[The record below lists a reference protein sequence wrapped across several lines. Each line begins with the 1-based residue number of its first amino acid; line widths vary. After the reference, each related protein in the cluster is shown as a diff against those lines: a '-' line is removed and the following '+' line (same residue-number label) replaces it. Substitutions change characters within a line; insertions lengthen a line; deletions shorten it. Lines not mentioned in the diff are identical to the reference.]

1 MITPKSLKRLK
12 LEKMVEGT
20 DNCAEEIQYFDWN
33 WHILSRAKKS
43 YEICRSIDY
52 TSSTFPRRTQWWL
65 WQLKSCFSPAC
76 WILHISGA
84 LIYYLFNGRI
94 LSEASFISQMEGS
107 IKKRQILVVLFRL
120 GERLAKISSKPCSKV
135 WGMGQARPGEKMQ
148 NSWRVFWR
156 VAVYKITNMIIDLL
170 AVLFASN
177 KLLNSGALCWIYYFN
192 INNAENHRCL
202 THFKCTFVSDGNSE
216 VKKIEIN

>member
-12 LEKMVEGT
+12 IEKMVVGE
-20 DNCAEEIQYFDWN
+20 DECAEEIQYFDWN

-43 YEICRSIDY
+43 YEICKSIDY

-107 IKKRQILVVLFRL
+107 IKKKTNPGCSIQTWRKTFKDILQTLQQSL
-120 GERLAKISSKPCSKV
+120 GHGTSKTRGK
-135 WGMGQARPGEKMQ
+135 
-148 NSWRVFWR
+148 
-156 VAVYKITNMIIDLL
+156 
-170 AVLFASN
+170 
-177 KLLNSGALCWIYYFN
+177 
-192 INNAENHRCL
+192 NAE
-202 THFKCTFVSDGNSE
+202 
-216 VKKIEIN
+216 